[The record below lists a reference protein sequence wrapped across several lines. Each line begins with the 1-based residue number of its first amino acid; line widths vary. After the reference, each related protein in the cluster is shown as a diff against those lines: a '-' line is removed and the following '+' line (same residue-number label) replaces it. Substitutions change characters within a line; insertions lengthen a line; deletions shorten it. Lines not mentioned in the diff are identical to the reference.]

1 MSYENPL
8 TAVYRF
14 PAASVVSAG
23 VVGRIVGPKGR
34 SGSVVGVGSVVTT
47 GVTGAAA
54 SITVG
59 SAADADAYATTSV
72 PISAA
77 NAVKNDFTP
86 VFNHVITPDE
96 VVNVATGGGATAGAA
111 DLLVMVNWY

>member
-14 PAASVVSAG
+14 PAASVVSAA
-23 VVGRIVGPKGR
+23 VLGRFVGPKGR
-34 SGSVVGVGSVVTT
+34 SGAVVGVGRITTT

-54 SITVG
+54 SLTVG
-59 SAADADAYATTSV
+59 STTDADAYATASV
-72 PISAA
+72 PISSA
-77 NAVKNDFTP
+77 NDFGNEFTP
-86 VFNHVITPDE
+86 VYNHVIPADSLVE
-96 VVNVATGGGATAGAA
+96 VATGGGATAGAA